1 MADDTAADS
10 LQINLLQLAPKIIKI
25 AEKRQLASEEAK
37 NLLHLLK
44 PDEVDNDDTGDISE
58 G

>member
-25 AEKRQLASEEAK
+25 AKKRQLASEEAK
-37 NLLHLLK
+37 NLLHFLK
-44 PDEVDNDDTGDISE
+44 PDEMDDDDTGDISE

>member
-25 AEKRQLASEEAK
+25 AEKRHLASEEAK
-37 NLLHLLK
+37 NLLNLLK
-44 PDEVDNDDTGDISE
+44 PDEMDDDDAGDISE

>member
-44 PDEVDNDDTGDISE
+44 PDEVYNDDTGDISE

>member
-25 AEKRQLASEEAK
+25 AEKRHLAPEEAK
-37 NLLHLLK
+37 NLLNLLK
-44 PDEVDNDDTGDISE
+44 PDEMDDDDAGDISE